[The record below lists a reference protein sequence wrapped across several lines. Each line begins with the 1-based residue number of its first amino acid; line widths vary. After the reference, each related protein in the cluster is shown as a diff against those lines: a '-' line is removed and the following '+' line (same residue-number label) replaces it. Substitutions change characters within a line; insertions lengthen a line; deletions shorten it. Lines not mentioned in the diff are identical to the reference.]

1 MHSDDKVQSSGRIN
15 SDHEM
20 EEFLA
25 ELDAIDTV
33 VPDEA
38 KNPTNAFADRPALL
52 SNLAATAEK
61 LKADAYANGWTA
73 QARRKI
79 DAHRKAHPEDHA
91 RNRRGEYEKK
101 VLDATGKLPRRN
113 RKNPTPEQRA
123 SDLATNS
130 KNYRKR
136 MSQADR
142 DAANWNRAERRRQAK
157 EAKAKAEQDAM
168 EKLPTFGIA

>member
-1 MHSDDKVQSSGRIN
+1 VL
-15 SDHEM
+15 
-20 EEFLA
+20 LA
-25 ELDAIDTV
+25 KLV
-33 VPDEA
+33 
-38 KNPTNAFADRPALL
+38 
-52 SNLAATAEK
+52 ATKED

-73 QARRKI
+73 QGWQEI
-79 DAHRKAHPEDHA
+79 DAHRKANPKDHA
-91 RNRRGEYEKK
+91 RNRRGQRQKK
-101 VLDATGKLPRRN
+101 IFDETGRVPRRN

-142 DAANWNRAERRRQAK
+142 DAANWNRAERRRQGK
-157 EAKAKAEQDAM
+157 EAVKAQAEAEARAEQEAM